1 MRSTAL
7 GDRGPI
13 APLGGDNYCGD
24 VSVRGSGYHE
34 WTRSTPVLDAIGAV
48 VAVASIIIGSYAA
61 LFLIGAVHRGDTKV
75 AAECGIFLVGIAL
88 ANGIVDALR
97 HWRRHYD

>member
-1 MRSTAL
+1 MSA
-7 GDRGPI
+7 
-13 APLGGDNYCGD
+13 
-24 VSVRGSGYHE
+24 RGSGYHE

-48 VAVASIIIGSYAA
+48 VAVASIIIGSYAS
-61 LFLIGAVHRGDTKV
+61 LFLIGAVHRGDTEV
-75 AAECGIFLVGIAL
+75 AAECGLFFVGIAL

>member
-1 MRSTAL
+1 L
-7 GDRGPI
+7 GGRGLI
-13 APLGGDNYCGD
+13 APIGGDNYCGD
-24 VSVRGSGYHE
+24 MRARGAGYHV

-61 LFLIGAVHRGDTKV
+61 LFLIGAVHQGDTEV
-75 AAECGIFLVGIAL
+75 AAQCGAFFVGIAI

-97 HWRRHYD
+97 HWRRHYN

>member
-1 MRSTAL
+1 MAV
-7 GDRGPI
+7 P
-13 APLGGDNYCGD
+13 NYCGHMNA
-24 VSVRGSGYHE
+24 RGSGYHE

-61 LFLIGAVHRGDTKV
+61 LFLMGAVHRGDTDT
-75 AAECGIFLVGIAL
+75 AAECGLFFVGIAL

-97 HWRRHYD
+97 HWRRHDG